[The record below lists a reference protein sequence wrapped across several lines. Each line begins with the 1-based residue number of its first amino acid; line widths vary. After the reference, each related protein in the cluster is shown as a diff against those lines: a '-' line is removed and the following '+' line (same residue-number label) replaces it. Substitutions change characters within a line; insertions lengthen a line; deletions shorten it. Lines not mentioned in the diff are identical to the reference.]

1 VGALTPPPAPVGW
14 VLYDADCGICF
25 TGATRLGP
33 TFAALGLAT
42 AALQEPWVA
51 ERTGLPADE
60 LLRDLIILFADG
72 SLLRGV
78 AAYRWVLRRRWWG
91 WPLWLVTSVPPGS
104 WLGRWGYRMFAG
116 HRHQIARLCRLQ
128 GRQGR

>member
-1 VGALTPPPAPVGW
+1 VGALNPPPAAVGW
-14 VLYDADCGICF
+14 VLYDASCGICAA
-25 TGATRLGP
+25 GVPRLSRA
-33 TFAALGLAT
+33 FAAVGLST

-51 ERTGLPADE
+51 ERTGLPPGE

-91 WPLWLVTSVPPGS
+91 WPLWLVTAVPPGS
-104 WLGRWGYRMFAG
+104 WLSYGVYRLFAR
-116 HRHQIARLCRLQ
+116 HRHRVSQLCRLS
-128 GRQGR
+128 